1 MPKYYP
7 IIKQM
12 YILRK
17 FCTVPQ
23 SFVSDLLGRLI
34 VTSASYPLIATWSGL

>member
-1 MPKYYP
+1 MPQYYP

-17 FCTVPQ
+17 FCTMSRPPNPPPPPHN
-23 SFVSDLLGRLI
+23 
-34 VTSASYPLIATWSGL
+34 PL